1 MRKVIRL
8 TERDLTRLVKRIVSE
23 DMEENTLYSD
33 IMGLIR
39 NSNSSHEETI
49 DVLNSIVDEM
59 SSSRRLRRDVEKRFR
74 DDMNEN
80 EDEEMESSDLQSQFE
95 SMIDEIGEQVIED
108 SFYGEL
114 TDDDMESFA
123 SIVSDSVNDKIKEM
137 NPNMKVDY
145 TIYYGGDLEF
155 YIFDNDE
162 EEIVATYRPSL

>member
-80 EDEEMESSDLQSQFE
+80 EDDEMESSDLQSQFE
-95 SMIDEIGEQVIED
+95 SMVDEIGEQVIED

-114 TDDDMESFA
+114 TDDDMEGFA

>member
-1 MRKVIRL
+1 MKKIIRL
-8 TERDLTRLVKRIVSE
+8 TESDLTRLVRRIVK
-23 DMEENTLYSD
+23 ENYENSLYSD
-33 IMGLIR
+33 IMGLIT
-39 NSNSSHEETI
+39 NSSSSHEETI

-59 SSSRRLRRDVEKRFR
+59 SSSRRLRRDVEKRFL

-80 EDEEMESSDLQSQFE
+80 EDDEMESSDLQSQFE
-95 SMIDEIGEQVIED
+95 SMVDEIGEQVIED

-123 SIVSDSVNDKIKEM
+123 SIVSDSANDKIQEI

-145 TIYYGGDLEF
+145 TIYYGGALEF

-162 EEIVATYRPSL
+162 EEIVATYRPSF

>member
-1 MRKVIRL
+1 MKKIIRL
-8 TERDLTRLVKRIVSE
+8 TESDLTILVKRVIK
-23 DMEENTLYSD
+23 ENIENNSLHSD

>member
-80 EDEEMESSDLQSQFE
+80 EDDEMESSDLQSQFE

-114 TDDDMESFA
+114 TDDDMEGFA

>member
-114 TDDDMESFA
+114 TDDDMEGFA

>member
-80 EDEEMESSDLQSQFE
+80 EDDEMESSDLQSQFE
-95 SMIDEIGEQVIED
+95 SMVDEIGEQVIED

-145 TIYYGGDLEF
+145 TIYHGGDLEF
-155 YIFDNDE
+155 FIFDNDQ
-162 EEIVATYRPSL
+162 EEIVATYRPDF

>member
-80 EDEEMESSDLQSQFE
+80 EDDEMESSDLQSQFE

>member
-1 MRKVIRL
+1 MRKTIRL
-8 TERDLTRLVKRIVSE
+8 TESDLTRLVRRIVK
-23 DMEENTLYSD
+23 ENYENSLYSD
-33 IMGLIR
+33 IMGLIT
-39 NSNSSHEETI
+39 NSSSSHEETI

-95 SMIDEIGEQVIED
+95 SMVDEIGEQVIED

-123 SIVSDSVNDKIKEM
+123 SIVSDSANDKIQEM

-145 TIYYGGDLEF
+145 TLYYGGALEF

-162 EEIVATYRPSL
+162 EEIVATYRPSF

>member
-1 MRKVIRL
+1 MKKIIRL
-8 TERDLTRLVKRIVSE
+8 TESDLTRLVRRIVK
-23 DMEENTLYSD
+23 ENYENSLYSD
-33 IMGLIR
+33 IMGLIT
-39 NSNSSHEETI
+39 NSSSSHEETI

-59 SSSRRLRRDVEKRFR
+59 SSSRRLRRDVEKRFL

-80 EDEEMESSDLQSQFE
+80 EDDEMESSDLQSQFE
-95 SMIDEIGEQVIED
+95 SMVDEIGEQVIED

-123 SIVSDSVNDKIKEM
+123 SIVSDSANDKIQEI

-145 TIYYGGDLEF
+145 TIYYGGALEF